1 MTGNNLIFAQL
12 QADLETLRA
21 VPQRLH
27 PTVWKETQRLHQSVK
42 NLRQLPELTAL
53 SYEAATRARMQAA
66 EAYVDKKH
74 KQAETIAKP
83 KKHYTELR
91 LELEASYELDS
102 WGSCGREWRQDAS
115 GLLRKCDKSQA
126 CERCKDGGNL
136 PQTVALCRYFK
147 GANSR
152 ECKQLEDDDLVA
164 ARLYTRTVPHISHRL
179 NAAVRDAMHEPDE
192 PPPEHLSM
200 YIHLRNAVTEL
211 NGAGQ
216 YDPLYRVQ
224 KRLYGSDP
232 RFDPEDPKQCAVAT
246 LPPSFPP
253 SLPSLPPPPPLPPL
267 CLSLTIHTAAPRT
280 M

>member
-1 MTGNNLIFAQL
+1 M
-12 QADLETLRA
+12 
-21 VPQRLH
+21 
-27 PTVWKETQRLHQSVK
+27 
-42 NLRQLPELTAL
+42 
-53 SYEAATRARMQAA
+53 
-66 EAYVDKKH
+66 DKKH

-253 SLPSLPPPPPLPPL
+253 SLPPSFPPSLLLPPPPLSVSLLRFTLRHHGQCSIVFACTSERMCLRTSVFSSLRECAGMRRGGSCTGKRSPQLP
-267 CLSLTIHTAAPRT
+267 
-280 M
+280 